1 MSRPSRDLK
10 VLARRRGLQGA
21 LPPEKPGGD
30 ADPKQ
35 VAGEHA
41 ATLVRSGQI
50 VGLGTGSTAVHA
62 VRALG
67 RRRKDEG
74 LELLGIPTSLGTER
88 VARDLGIPITT
99 LEEHPKVD
107 ITIDG
112 ADEVDPHLT
121 LIKGRGGALL
131 REKIVAQATRRE
143 VIICD
148 PSKVVPKLGL
158 KTALPVEVLRFGWM
172 TTRAH
177 LERLKAK
184 ARLREKDG
192 SPFVSDNGNFIID
205 CQFRGIPDPEQL
217 EEDINTIAGVVE
229 NGLFVG
235 IAHLVVVGQ
244 KDGTVKLMKRE

>member
-1 MSRPSRDLK
+1 VPDDRPAADF
-10 VLARRRGLQGA
+10 
-21 LPPEKPGGD
+21 
-30 ADPKQ
+30 DPKK

-41 ATLVRSGQI
+41 ATLVKPGQV

-67 RRRKDEG
+67 RRRKEEG
-74 LELLGIPTSLGTER
+74 LEIYGVPTSLQTER
-88 VARDLGIPITT
+88 EARALGIPITS
-99 LEEHPKVD
+99 LDEHPKVD

-112 ADEVDPHLT
+112 ADEVDAHLT

-148 PSKVVPKLGL
+148 PSKVVQKLGA
-158 KTALPVEVLRFGWM
+158 KTPLPVEVLRFGWM
-172 TTRAH
+172 ATRAH

-184 ARLREKDG
+184 ARMREKDG
-192 SPFVSDNGNFIID
+192 SPFVSDNGNYIID
-205 CQFRGIPDPEQL
+205 CQFRAIPDPEQL
-217 EEDINTIAGVVE
+217 EEDVNTIAGVVE

-235 IAHLVVVGQ
+235 LAHLVVVGQ
-244 KDGTVKLMKRE
+244 KDGTVRLLRRE